1 MAKSKRKAAAGEPQQ
16 AGAED
21 GPSTSGRP
29 YTVTMAV
36 SSSSIDNTQNIEFA
50 TFVAGQVRLKE
61 VEGGGGLVLAQETGG
76 QSRMAAVKPSLGHP
90 LAGCFIRHVRMLPR
104 HCPAGNTFT
113 SV

>member
-1 MAKSKRKAAAGEPQQ
+1 MAKSKRKGAAQEPQQ

-50 TFVAGQVRLKE
+50 TFVAGQVSLKA
-61 VEGGGGLVLAQETGG
+61 VAPRGGGDWRLHRRQGS
-76 QSRMAAVKPSLGHP
+76 QSRLANMPS
-90 LAGCFIRHVRMLPR
+90 
-104 HCPAGNTFT
+104 
-113 SV
+113 

>member
-1 MAKSKRKAAAGEPQQ
+1 MAKSKRKAAEGEPQQ

-61 VEGGGGLVLAQETGG
+61 VEGGGGWCLHRKREGSHAWL
-76 QSRMAAVKPSLGHP
+76 L
-90 LAGCFIRHVRMLPR
+90 
-104 HCPAGNTFT
+104 
-113 SV
+113 